1 MSNCEIIICPNAV
14 DLGRQTAERFTG
26 LAGQAI
32 HDTGRFTV
40 ALSGGSTPRNLYE
53 ILAGPGYAG
62 RVAWE
67 HAHFFW
73 GDERCVPPE
82 HPESNYGMVKAALLS
97 KITIPEANVHRMA
110 GEKDPEIAA
119 AEYEKTLVD
128 FFSKPG
134 EWPRFDL
141 MLLGVG
147 EDGHTAS
154 LFPGSDALE
163 NTENLVVATYV
174 EKLKAHR
181 LTLTLPVIN
190 HAAKIW
196 FLVAGAS
203 KAAIVREIFKD
214 EAASRYPAARVEP
227 TDGRLTWFITQD
239 AAADLPAQLATSSG
253 LRSIKIH

>member
-1 MSNCEIIICPNAV
+1 MSNCEIIICPNAA
-14 DLGRQTAERFTG
+14 DLGRQAAERFTG

-53 ILAGPGYAG
+53 LLAEPGYAE

-67 HAHFFW
+67 HVHFFW
-73 GDERCVPPE
+73 GDERCVPPD
-82 HPESNYGMVKAALLS
+82 HPESNYRMVRAALLS
-97 KITIPEANVHRMA
+97 KISLPDANTHRMA
-110 GEKDPEIAA
+110 GEKEPQFAA
-119 AEYEKTLVD
+119 AEYEKTLVN
-128 FFSKPG
+128 FFSLEPG

-163 NTENLVVATYV
+163 IRESLVMASHL
-174 EKLKAHR
+174 ERLNANR

-190 HAAKIW
+190 HAARIW
-196 FLVAGAS
+196 FLAAGAS
-203 KAAIVREIFKD
+203 KAAIVGEIFKD
-214 EAASRYPAARVEP
+214 QAASRYPAARVKP
-227 TDGRLTWFITQD
+227 KDGRLTWFISQD
-239 AAADLPAQLATSSG
+239 AATDLPAQ
-253 LRSIKIH
+253 

>member
-1 MSNCEIIICPNAV
+1 
-14 DLGRQTAERFTG
+14 
-26 LAGQAI
+26 
-32 HDTGRFTV
+32 
-40 ALSGGSTPRNLYE
+40 
-53 ILAGPGYAG
+53 
-62 RVAWE
+62 
-67 HAHFFW
+67 
-73 GDERCVPPE
+73 
-82 HPESNYGMVKAALLS
+82 
-97 KITIPEANVHRMA
+97 
-110 GEKDPEIAA
+110 
-119 AEYEKTLVD
+119 
-128 FFSKPG
+128 
-134 EWPRFDL
+134 

-253 LRSIKIH
+253 LRSIQIH